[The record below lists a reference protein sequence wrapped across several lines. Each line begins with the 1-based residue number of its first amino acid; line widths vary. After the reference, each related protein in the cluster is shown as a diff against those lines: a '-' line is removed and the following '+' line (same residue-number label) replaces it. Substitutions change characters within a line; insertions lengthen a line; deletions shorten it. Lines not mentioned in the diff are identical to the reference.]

1 MSTTPTRFAQF
12 DGSNEQESE
21 HDDATTRSVTSTST
35 NTETETK
42 SETTH
47 SIRETGERE
56 PAHQSTCVE
65 CGGRVITEDNTS
77 HCQECGLVVT
87 ADHIDHGPTRRFHGP
102 QSGGGPAEWSCE
114 SVTQLRIDKGLH
126 TTFYL
131 TSDGYGNALS
141 SDQQD
146 KYDRLKHRHKR
157 FQVESKRAI
166 RLNEALRDV
175 QMIGGNL
182 GLPSHVVVDAGRLVK
197 EAGDARVPGAWT
209 SWEGVAAG
217 AVLLAATDAGV
228 NRPVREVACYGKV
241 SHVRLCAAARKIR
254 CYVSTD
260 VSPIRADAVATV
272 LETLDKSAIDSGTYL
287 RLKDVAQ
294 RLMEVADEEA
304 IGAGTPRLTVAAAAV
319 YAGDRLLGSEC
330 LTMQQV
336 ADSISVIVETSKD
349 KINRYSS
356 TLRTEYA
363 ERDEAATPSA
373 LPQYGR
379 IVME

>member
-1 MSTTPTRFAQF
+1 MSTKRFVQF
-12 DGSNEQESE
+12 DEPAVQQSE
-21 HDDATTRSVTSTST
+21 HDTVGSQVQANADAHAA
-35 NTETETK
+35 TETK
-42 SETTH
+42 
-47 SIRETGERE
+47 TGEHE
-56 PAHQSTCVE
+56 PASQSTCVE
-65 CGGRVITEDNTS
+65 CEGRIITAEQTS
-77 HCQECGLVVT
+77 YCEVCGLVVT
-87 ADHIDHGPTRRFHGP
+87 ADHIDHSPTRRRHGP
-102 QSGGGPAEWSCE
+102 RTGGGPAEWSCE

-141 SDQQD
+141 SAQRD
-146 KYDRLKHRHKR
+146 KYDRLKQRHKR

-197 EAGDARVPGAWT
+197 RAGEAGVPGAWT

-228 NRPVREVACYGKV
+228 DRPSREVACYGKV

-254 CYVSTD
+254 CHVSIDTP
-260 VSPIRADAVATV
+260 PIRADAVATV
-272 LETLDKSAIDSGTYL
+272 LETLDKSAIDNGAYL
-287 RLKDVAQ
+287 RLRDVAQ
-294 RLMEVADEEA
+294 HLMEIADEEP

-319 YAGDRLLGSEC
+319 YAADRLLGSEW

-336 ADSISVIVETSKD
+336 ADAISVIVETSKD

-363 ERDEAATPSA
+363 KQDEATTPSV
-373 LPQYGR
+373 LPDRERGAVQ
-379 IVME
+379 